1 LYQAL
6 LDAAE
11 NGVHTADTIVFGPG
25 MSNETFHAGQT
36 LTLSQDV
43 TIDGDIGNDGNADVT
58 ISGGGSGGHRLFTIT
73 SGFTVTLDSLN
84 LTYGHEAGADAGDD
98 GSAGGTAASVAVNC
112 GTLTI
117 ANSLVLN
124 NRAEGGKGVDKL
136 DGGAGHDLAD
146 FSDMSKSVELTLK
159 GKKDATVKRGG
170 AADDKVRDFESVT
183 GGMAGDKLTGD
194 KQANLLS
201 GEKGSDTL
209 VGGKGIDTLKG
220 GLGMDKLTGGK
231 DSAEYVRVR
240 HQAQRR
246 QRRHHHRLQARHRQD
261 RPGHVDLRQ
270 ARALGGSRRA
280 GDRQRQQTARRQA
293 GRRPPALQQEDWTA
307 VLRRRRQRQACRCTR
322 GDFRQ
327 AAGRRLGPY
336 GFPDRLAHA
345 FRSQQGHN
353 P

>member
-1 LYQAL
+1 MATFTVTTTATSGAGSLYRAL

-11 NGVHTADTIVFGPG
+11 NGVHTADTIVFGAG

-73 SGFTVTLDSLN
+73 SGFTVTLDSLK

-98 GSAGGTAASVAVNC
+98 GSARGTAASVAVNC

-146 FSDMSKSVELTLK
+146 FSDMSKSVDLTLK
-159 GKKDATVKRGG
+159 GKKDATVKLGG
-170 AADDKVRDFESVT
+170 AADNKVRNFESVT

-194 KQANLLS
+194 K
-201 GEKGSDTL
+201 
-209 VGGKGIDTLKG
+209 
-220 GLGMDKLTGGK
+220 
-231 DSAEYVRVR
+231 DSAEYVVFDTKLSAG
-240 HQAQRR
+240 HADIITDFKHGIDKIVLATSIFGKLGPSVEAVELVIGNGSKPLAAKQADDHLLYNKKTGQLFYDDDGKGK
-246 QRRHHHRLQARHRQD
+246 HA
-261 RPGHVDLRQ
+261 
-270 ARALGGSRRA
+270 
-280 GDRQRQQTARRQA
+280 
-293 GRRPPALQQEDWTA
+293 A
-307 VLRRRRQRQACRCTR
+307 VLVATFDKLP
-322 GDFRQ
+322 GGGLDHTDF
-327 AAGRRLGPY
+327 LIV
-336 GFPDRLAHA
+336 
-345 FRSQQGHN
+345 
-353 P
+353 

>member
-1 LYQAL
+1 MATFTVTTTATSGAGSLYRAL

-11 NGVHTADTIVFGPG
+11 NGVHTADTIVFGAG

-58 ISGGGSGGHRLFTIT
+58 ISG
-73 SGFTVTLDSLN
+73 
-84 LTYGHEAGADAGDD
+84 
-98 GSAGGTAASVAVNC
+98 
-112 GTLTI
+112 
-117 ANSLVLN
+117 
-124 NRAEGGKGVDKL
+124 
-136 DGGAGHDLAD
+136 GGAGHDLAD

-231 DSAEYVRVR
+231 DSAEYVVFDTKLSAGNADIITDFK
-240 HQAQRR
+240 HGIDKIVLATSIF
-246 QRRHHHRLQARHRQD
+246 
-261 RPGHVDLRQ
+261 GK
-270 ARALGGSRRA
+270 LGPSVEAVELVIGNGSKPLAAKQA
-280 GDRQRQQTARRQA
+280 GDHLLYNKKTGQLFYDDDGKGKHA
-293 GRRPPALQQEDWTA
+293 A
-307 VLRRRRQRQACRCTR
+307 VLVATFDKLP
-322 GDFRQ
+322 GGGF
-327 AAGRRLGPY
+327 GPY